1 MVEMKIDEQSVKL
14 AIENYN
20 NHFKPASVAELKEI
34 GEKSIKVEFSGPF
47 CKTCGIEEYFDDF
60 RDELE
65 KLEINTVIGEIKE
78 LSNKNFVVEFVLKKK
93 EDVEK

>member
-1 MVEMKIDEQSVKL
+1 MKIDEQSIKL

-34 GEKSIKVEFSGPF
+34 GDNSVKVEFSGPF
-47 CKTCGIEEYFDDF
+47 CQNCGIEEYFDDF

-65 KLEINTVIGEIKE
+65 KMKIDTDVGEIKE
-78 LSNKNFVVEFVLKKK
+78 SISKSFIVEFVLKKNK
-93 EDVEK
+93 